1 MLIPDYKMKPPDQK
15 TVLIIAGATAVGKTS
30 VAIQIAKHFDTEII
44 SADSR
49 QCFKELNIGV
59 ARPSVK
65 ELASV
70 PHHFIASHSV
80 QNKVDAVVFEKYA
93 LDKLESIFKSHSLAV
108 LVGGTGLYIKA
119 FCEGMDE
126 MPEIAEPI
134 RQQIINNYE
143 QKGIEWLQEQLKNK
157 DPEYYATGEMK
168 NPQRMMRAL
177 EIFEATGN
185 SILRLRSGNK
195 IKRDFNIIK
204 IGLEL
209 PKEELQRNINTR
221 VDKMIENGL
230 VNEVESLNGFR
241 NLNALQTVG
250 YSELFD
256 YADRKSSLESAIE
269 KIKTNTRH
277 YAKRQMTWF
286 KKDEAINW
294 FHPSAIKE
302 MIEFIQ
308 K

>member
-1 MLIPDYKMKPPDQK
+1 MLITDLQMKPPDQK
-15 TVLIIAGATAVGKTS
+15 TVIIISGATAVGKTS

-59 ARPSVK
+59 ARPTLD
-65 ELASV
+65 ELSSV

-286 KKDEAINW
+286 KKDKTINW